1 MSLRI
6 IQIKERKYKAAY
18 LLLEL
23 EYIRLQNK
31 QQKQASCN
39 RIGQLVNC

>member
-1 MSLRI
+1 M
-6 IQIKERKYKAAY
+6 AAY

-31 QQKQASCN
+31 QQKQAN
-39 RIGQLVNC
+39 YNQIGQLVNC